1 MKMVVEGKPK
11 TLINNTQPIDERVGI
26 VASKIRQ
33 FGKAFRIPDDDKK
46 KVKEGDGRV
55 IGHDKFRSIMLLGL
69 CRKHAFVF
77 RQSFLEAYKTMYI
90 EGI

>member
-46 KVKEGDGRV
+46 R
-55 IGHDKFRSIMLLGL
+55 
-69 CRKHAFVF
+69 
-77 RQSFLEAYKTMYI
+77 
-90 EGI
+90 